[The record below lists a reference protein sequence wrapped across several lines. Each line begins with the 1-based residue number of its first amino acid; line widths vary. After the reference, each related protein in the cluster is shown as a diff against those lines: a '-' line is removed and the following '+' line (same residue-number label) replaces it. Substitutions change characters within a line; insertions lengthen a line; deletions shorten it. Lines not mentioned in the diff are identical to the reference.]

1 MNAFIEKKKKLE
13 ALKKKKKLKALK
25 KKKIKLLK
33 ALQKKKKLEALKKK
47 KLGTNTAA
55 AAAASGYLLS
65 SGNTIPGSG
74 SNIHLVSD

>member
-25 KKKIKLLK
+25 KKKLKLLK

-47 KLGTNTAA
+47 KFGTNTAA
-55 AAAASGYLLS
+55 TAAATGNQLS
-65 SGNTIPGSG
+65 SGTFTPGSG